1 MFLQVTCSVRR
12 IGEIEIPGFPM
23 FSGSGQSAG
32 AVRESDIHPKFHFID
47 GDLVLS
53 LSWSYSKCQGE
64 WLFLHVNN

>member
-1 MFLQVTCSVRR
+1 MFLQVTCSARR

-23 FSGSGQSAG
+23 LSSSGPSAG
-32 AVRESDIHPKFHFID
+32 AVRESDIYTIFHYID

-64 WLFLHVNN
+64 WLCLHVTI